1 MLQILIFILIGI
13 FVGWVAS
20 MIMNRH
26 HGLIINL
33 VIGVVGSL
41 IGHYLF
47 AALNL
52 SLPLPALWA
61 DLAVSIIG
69 AVILLFIL
77 GLFRRRA

>member
-1 MLQILIFILIGI
+1 MIGI

-20 MIMNRH
+20 MVMNRH

-41 IGHYLF
+41 LGHYLF
-47 AALNL
+47 AAFKLPM
-52 SLPLPALWA
+52 PLPGLWA

-69 AVILLFIL
+69 AIILLFVL
-77 GLFRRRA
+77 GLFRRRSY